1 MISGQHQEYEFTSKI
16 TGFLRRHSTFSK
28 MKTMEGL
35 TEGDLELSA
44 LTLLLRSFKGDACSK
59 HSVQLHEH
67 PHSWDTFST
76 IKHQGTMLT
85 LSETWQRSQERSNE
99 KSLQSYRMLYR
110 WSRGRPNTHV
120 KPVIVGTW
128 SKYQYQRT
136 SHTKETNATK
146 VLLAKHRKNG
156 T

>member
-1 MISGQHQEYEFTSKI
+1 MSSQARSQDSWEDTAP
-16 TGFLRRHSTFSK
+16 FSE
-28 MKTMEGL
+28 MKTIGL
-35 TEGDLELSA
+35 TEGDRELSA

-76 IKHQGTMLT
+76 IKHQVSHSERNLT
-85 LSETWQRSQERSNE
+85 KITRKKWWKESV
-99 KSLQSYRMLYR
+99 QSYRMLYR
-110 WSRGRPNTHV
+110 RSRGRPNTHV
-120 KPVIVGTW
+120 QPVIVGTW
-128 SKYQYQRT
+128 STYQYQRT